1 MPASDP
7 QPRIH
12 AQTTGTR
19 AVRGLA
25 IRVLVAGL
33 CLTVGAPVANGQVLR
48 HPPKATLEAAPRQS
62 LVIAGEPLVDSN
74 SPVLWDE
81 VEGTPRLF
89 VMTSFAG
96 AARVS
101 SGTRLGEIEAGDP
114 VQWDAWPVGGA
125 WMEAVVKADDGTWY
139 GYYHNEVSTA
149 CPGDSR
155 VQPQIGAARST
166 DQGRTWT
173 NLGIVLA
180 SPSQDCETRNQYFTG
195 GVGDF
200 SVQLSTD
207 RSELYL
213 MYSQYTPDLAGQGV
227 AVARM
232 SWADRDAPEGRLAV
246 WDGHVWR
253 PVEAQW
259 TDDGVL
265 AGYTYPVGASLFT
278 AHDSLHDGG
287 TSDVYW
293 GPSVHWNDHLQQY
306 VMLLSRAGT
315 PGFGQDGIY
324 VSFSPTLTAP
334 GKWTSPARILS
345 GGEWYPQV
353 VGLEPGTGSDKDAG
367 AVVRFF
373 MAGVS
378 EHVLVFTN
386 D

>member
-1 MPASDP
+1 
-7 QPRIH
+7 
-12 AQTTGTR
+12 
-19 AVRGLA
+19 VA
-25 IRVLVAGL
+25 IA
-33 CLTVGAPVANGQVLR
+33 QVLR

-213 MYSQYTPDLAGQGV
+213 MYSQYTKD
-227 AVARM
+227 
-232 SWADRDAPEGRLAV
+232 
-246 WDGHVWR
+246 VWR
-253 PVEAQW
+253 CGTATCGGQSRPSGPTMACW
-259 TDDGVL
+259 RATPIRWGL
-265 AGYTYPVGASLFT
+265 HCSRPTTPCTTGAHRTCTGAPPFT
-278 AHDSLHDGG
+278 G
-287 TSDVYW
+287 TTIS
-293 GPSVHWNDHLQQY
+293 S
-306 VMLLSRAGT
+306 ST
-315 PGFGQDGIY
+315 
-324 VSFSPTLTAP
+324 
-334 GKWTSPARILS
+334 
-345 GGEWYPQV
+345 
-353 VGLEPGTGSDKDAG
+353 
-367 AVVRFF
+367 
-373 MAGVS
+373 
-378 EHVLVFTN
+378 
-386 D
+386 